1 MPPVKK
7 KSAKEKRKYVRVNF
21 ELNARLNKEGVAMIK
36 ELSAGG
42 CLIETSL
49 QLAGGEHVGLG
60 CTAFGK
66 TLDLDGTVIYHKGP
80 TQYGIRFT
88 RKAKKPTPALLR
100 IIEQQREFLLTRRHI
115 RVEIRRNAL
124 VDKEDAILLNVSA
137 QGCFIETSAPSH
149 IGDIVE
155 VKFALAEHQ
164 IHLAAQVRW
173 KNNKGIG
180 VEYLSPD
187 PEQVSQITDF
197 IVYYSRAAR
206 EFAPTTTPP
215 VKK

>member
-7 KSAKEKRKYVRVNF
+7 KSAKEKRKFVRVNF
-21 ELNARLNKEGVAMIK
+21 ELNAQINKEGVAIIK

-49 QLAGGEHVGLG
+49 QLAGGEHVGLS

-66 TLDLDGTVIYHKGP
+66 PLDLDGTVIYHKGP
-80 TQYGIRFT
+80 TKYGIRFT
-88 RKAKKPTPALLR
+88 RKAKKPTPALLQ

-115 RVEIRRNAL
+115 RVEIRRNAIL
-124 VDKEDAILLNVSA
+124 DKEDAVLLNVSA
-137 QGCFIETSAPSH
+137 QGCFIETSAPSR

-164 IHLAAQVRW
+164 IHLAALVRW

-187 PEQVSQITDF
+187 PVQVSQITDF
-197 IVYYSRAAR
+197 IAFYSRATR
-206 EFAPTTTPP
+206 EFAPTTPP
-215 VKK
+215 VKE